1 MNKLINTTYL
11 CLLPLIF
18 LTKITVGQTSIDSL
32 RLIGQKHINPGVI
45 IKGTTFGGISGIDRK
60 PDGEYVLISDDR
72 SEYSPARYYIAD
84 IKLSEKEIDSVI
96 IKDVRILK
104 TPDAQEYP
112 ARTLDPESIRYKDGH
127 IYWTSEGSRKDR
139 FQPFIRVSDTSGTFT
154 QDIPLEKKFRN
165 NLLKHAVLQ
174 PMARDSG

>member
-32 RLIGQKHINPGVI
+32 RLIGQKHINPGGI

-72 SEYSPARYYIAD
+72 SEYSPAPPSGQA
-84 IKLSEKEIDSVI
+84 LSD
-96 IKDVRILK
+96 
-104 TPDAQEYP
+104 
-112 ARTLDPESIRYKDGH
+112 
-127 IYWTSEGSRKDR
+127 
-139 FQPFIRVSDTSGTFT
+139 
-154 QDIPLEKKFRN
+154 
-165 NLLKHAVLQ
+165 
-174 PMARDSG
+174 